1 MNTYNFSSQSELFQI
16 ALEILD
22 DYGIKSWSFGGG
34 TALSLLYYQHR
45 MSYDIDIFLEDY
57 SEIQKIIR
65 YQEEIAGNLGIDPL
79 SVQSSS
85 TGVTFII
92 DDANYGLKMDF
103 VYSEPLTKDPFRY
116 TQVFGRDNI
125 KVQTAKEIISKK
137 LKYREK
143 ATIRDFVDYAIAE
156 KRDKILT
163 QLKAES
169 IVDIDRYFDVIEK
182 FNSIKKTFFDKELE
196 GLMPGQ
202 KKVKEDFEETITTLM
217 QPSNTV
223 TVALDHTGEV
233 VAFDEFIDEYRSLY
247 EELGSF
253 SIYTI
258 NNPRL
263 SYKEILQL
271 NKEAVLALTTQ
282 EQNHFKND
290 P

>member
-1 MNTYNFSSQSELFQI
+1 MHAFNFSSQSELFQI

-22 DYGIKSWSFGGG
+22 DYDIKSWSFGGG
-34 TALSLLYYQHR
+34 TALSMLYYQHR

-65 YQEEIAGNLGIDPL
+65 SQEEIANNLGVDPSL
-79 SVQSSS
+79 IQSSS

-92 DDANYGLKMDF
+92 DDTNYGLKMDF

-116 TQVFGRDNI
+116 TEVFGIDNV

-143 ATIRDFVDYAIAE
+143 ATIRDFVDYAIVE
-156 KRDKILT
+156 RQDKILT
-163 QLKAES
+163 QLKTES

-182 FNSIKKTFFDKELE
+182 FNGIKKIFFDKELE

-202 KKVKEDFEETITTLM
+202 NKVKEDFEETINTLM
-217 QPSNTV
+217 QPKDIV

-233 VAFDEFIDEYRSLY
+233 VAFDEFIEGYRSLY
-247 EELGSF
+247 EELGKF
-253 SIYTI
+253 EIYKI
-258 NNPRL
+258 ANPSL
-263 SYKEILQL
+263 SYQEILKL
-271 NKEAVLALTTQ
+271 DKVKVL
-282 EQNHFKND
+282 EIMSFC
-290 P
+290 